1 MWLHDRI
8 EGKIQAKREQ
18 ISQIVSAHTDKRVQ
32 DVYVG
37 QFFGGLRGTDLLLSD
52 VSFVDPSDGLHYRG
66 YSVEEFLR
74 LLPKADGSEM
84 PLAGGVYYL
93 LLVGEMPT
101 RQDALD
107 VEEEWR
113 RRSDLPYHVADML
126 RAMPKDTHP
135 MTMLS
140 QAVLALQSRS
150 EFTRR
155 YNNGI
160 QKVEYWRP
168 MLTDS
173 LSLVA
178 KTPSIAAAIYNIKYQ
193 NRDLIPPSQ
202 TLDWSS
208 NFAYMI
214 NKDWDDQYKELSRLF
229 FAIHADQGV
238 GNVSGHT
245 GLLVSSALSDVFF
258 SCSAAMN
265 GLAGP
270 LHGRANQDC
279 LEWLLD
285 ILHRFGSCPTE
296 EQLEGFI
303 WDTLERGK
311 VIPGYGHPVL
321 RETDPRFTAQ
331 LEFGRK
337 YAADDDLFKLVE
349 MVYKTVPRILTEHGK
364 AKNPWPNIDAISGAL
379 QYYCGM
385 KEYDFYTVLFG
396 VGRIMGITANLV
408 WARAMLAPLERPQ
421 SITLDMLENKVNRLA
436 D

>member
-8 EGKIQAKREQ
+8 EEKIHKTRSRMEDMAASYRDHHIE
-18 ISQIVSAHTDKRVQ
+18 
-32 DVYVG
+32 DVTVG
-37 QFFGGLRGTDLLLSD
+37 HIFGGLRGVDLLISD
-52 VSFVDPSDGLHYRG
+52 VSYVDPKEGLHYRG
-66 YSVEEFLR
+66 YSVEEFLDQ
-74 LLPKADGSEM
+74 LPKADNSDM

-113 RRSDLPYHVADML
+113 HRSDIPYHVADML

-160 QKVEYWRP
+160 QKVDYWRP

-193 NRDLIPPSQ
+193 NRDLVPPSQ
-202 TLDWSS
+202 SHDWSS

-214 NKDWDDQYKELSRLF
+214 NKDWDEQYQELSRLF
-229 FAIHADQGV
+229 FAIHADQGI

-245 GLLVSSALSDVFF
+245 GMLVSSALSDVFF
-258 SCSAAMN
+258 ACSAAMN

-279 LEWLLD
+279 LEWLLN

-296 EQLEGFI
+296 QQLEGYI
-303 WDTLERGK
+303 WETLERGK

-321 RETDPRFTAQ
+321 RKTDPRFTAQ

-337 YAADDDLFKLVE
+337 HCAQDDLFRLVE
-349 MVYKTVPRILTEHGK
+349 MVYKTAPRILTEHGK

-385 KEYDFYTVLFG
+385 KEYEFYTVLFG
-396 VGRIMGITANLV
+396 VGRIMGITANIV
-408 WARAMLAPLERPQ
+408 WARALTAPLERPQ
-421 SITLDMLENKVNRLA
+421 SITLDMLENKINQI
-436 D
+436 

>member
-1 MWLHDRI
+1 MWLHDRLEEKIHTARERLEHLI
-8 EGKIQAKREQ
+8 ETYRNHQ
-18 ISQIVSAHTDKRVQ
+18 IEDVRV
-32 DVYVG
+32 G
-37 QFFGGLRGTDLLLSD
+37 HLFGGLRGVDLLISD
-52 VSFVDPSDGLHYRG
+52 VSYVDSEEGLHYRG
-66 YSVEEFLR
+66 YPVTEFLSK
-74 LLPKADGSEM
+74 LPKADGSEM
-84 PLAGGVYYL
+84 PLAGGIYYL
-93 LLVGEMPT
+93 LLLGEMPT

-113 RRSDLPYHVADML
+113 HRSDIPYHVADML

-160 QKVEYWRP
+160 QKVDYWRP

-202 TLDWSS
+202 SHDWSS

-229 FAIHADQGV
+229 FAIHADQGI

-245 GLLVSSALSDVFF
+245 GMLVSSALSDVFF
-258 SCSAAMN
+258 ACSAAMN

-279 LEWLLD
+279 LEWLLN

-296 EQLEGFI
+296 QQLESYI
-303 WDTLERGK
+303 WETLERGK

-321 RETDPRFTAQ
+321 RKTDPRFTAQ

-337 YAADDDLFKLVE
+337 YCAQDDLFRLVE
-349 MVYKTVPRILTEHGK
+349 MVYKTVPRILKEQGK

-385 KEYDFYTVLFG
+385 KEYEFYTVLFG
-396 VGRIMGITANLV
+396 VGRIMGITANIV
-408 WARAMLAPLERPQ
+408 WARALTSPLERPQ
-421 SITLDMLENKVNRLA
+421 SITLDMLETKIKNFQ
-436 D
+436 

>member
-8 EGKIQAKREQ
+8 EEKVLAKRER
-18 ISQIVSAHTDKRVQ
+18 ISRILADHGEKRTQEAEVATI
-32 DVYVG
+32 
-37 QFFGGLRGTDLLLSD
+37 FSGLRGLDLLISD
-52 VSFVDPSDGLHYRG
+52 VSFVDPEEGLRYRG
-66 YSVEEFLR
+66 YPVEEFLR
-74 LLPKADGSEM
+74 LLPKADNSEM

-93 LLVGEMPT
+93 LLVGEIPT
-101 RQDALD
+101 QQDALD

-150 EFTRR
+150 EFTRH

-160 QKVEYWRP
+160 QKVDYWRP

-193 NRDLIPPSQ
+193 NRDLVPPSQ
-202 TLDWSS
+202 THDWSS

-214 NKDWDDQYKELSRLF
+214 NKDWDHQYKDLSRLF
-229 FAIHADQGV
+229 FAVHADQGV

-285 ILHRFGSCPTE
+285 ILRRFGSCPTE

-303 WDTLERGK
+303 WETLERGK
-311 VIPGYGHPVL
+311 VIPGYGHPIL
-321 RETDPRFTAQ
+321 RKTDPRFTAQ

-337 YAADDDLFKLVE
+337 YCADDQLFQLVE
-349 MVYKTVPRILTEHGK
+349 MVYKTVPRVLKEHGK

-379 QYYCGM
+379 QYNCGI
-385 KEYDFYTVLFG
+385 KEYEFYTVLFG

-408 WARAMLAPLERPQ
+408 WARATLAPLERPQ
-421 SITLDMLENKVNRLA
+421 SITLDMLEDRIKSIQT
-436 D
+436 